1 MALDLC
7 VCMKTCPMVRQHRL
21 RIGLCV
27 FMRLIVEHMFV
38 FVNSVFELMFFP
50 VFQIILI
57 GFVLENY
64 MGFYV
69 KWNVAYNLGLLHEK
83 TTSEH

>member
-1 MALDLC
+1 
-7 VCMKTCPMVRQHRL
+7 MKTCPMVRQHRL